1 MVFLRVVM
9 GLVVAVVISWSSAL
23 EAGYERINRP
33 NPKDPM
39 DVHIY
44 QLDNGLTVYLTQ
56 NHEEPR
62 FYVEIVTR
70 GGSRDDPAESTGL
83 AHYLE
88 HLLFKGTQRLGTLD
102 WEKERPHIRLI
113 ETLYEEHWKE
123 KDPEKRKTI
132 YAKINKESQK
142 AAAYAIP
149 NEIDRLYQSI
159 GGSRINASTGKDRT
173 NYMVDLPANRLEQW
187 AMIESERF
195 TNPVYRL
202 FQPEL
207 EIVYE
212 EKNRS
217 LENKD
222 RILLFAVL
230 KQLFKIHPIGQ
241 QTGIGTVEHLKNPSL
256 ANIHDYFKKF
266 YVPNNMA
273 IAISGSIDIEKA
285 IETIDM
291 YFSSWERGETPDRGK
306 WVEKP
311 LSKIDTVEVI
321 YPGEEQVTVAF
332 RAPGKQHPDHDAWV
346 LADYVMSNGRAGLID
361 LVNQRQEVREAHAYS
376 SPYLDYSYEQF
387 TAVPKKGQTL
397 EEAQQILL
405 GQIAKLRK
413 GEFDDDLIPTVIA
426 QFKKDDKAGLE
437 SNVSRVNKM
446 VNAFSSYYDWDAV
459 VSRLDR
465 MGKITKTDVVRVS
478 KEYFGGN
485 YVVGFRRDAP
495 QEVPKIKKPAID
507 KIDIDPTRQSVY
519 AKSVL
524 EKKPALLPPVFV
536 DPEKDY
542 QVVEVQPGVKLYYS
556 KNPFNDL
563 FSLSVNFDVGF
574 NQNNLVQF
582 ASLLLDRSGTVKFS
596 PEDLKKEW
604 YRLGTD
610 FSFLTGNNESSFSV
624 AGLEENFDASM
635 ALMQEVTQRPVADQE
650 TLDKLIQITL
660 GRRETS
666 KKDPRFLR
674 LALVL
679 YARYGDTSRLLR
691 RIPSEQ
697 VKALKVDDLLG
708 IVKGLPTYEHNI
720 TYVGNRSVDEVLAAL
735 KMYHPLGKSLRE
747 PPPYRYD
754 RARALESTELLHLQ
768 QQKAASDVQVEQGDG
783 LFDESIIPVVE
794 MYNEYFAGGMSGV
807 IFQEIREA
815 RALAYSVG
823 ARYVS
828 GGRTNAENLMFANM
842 GTQADKTP
850 EAIEALVGL
859 LDTLPESED
868 RYKAAHAAKLNDYLT
883 GKIGFREIL
892 GVVRRWELQ
901 SLEVDPRVAR
911 FQKVKQI
918 GLADVVAF
926 QKEHLAGRPKL
937 ISVVGDSTKMDM
949 VKLRSLGVFRS
960 VTADDVA
967 TF

>member
-321 YPGEEQVTVAF
+321 YPGE
-332 RAPGKQHPDHDAWV
+332 
-346 LADYVMSNGRAGLID
+346 
-361 LVNQRQEVREAHAYS
+361 
-376 SPYLDYSYEQF
+376 
-387 TAVPKKGQTL
+387 
-397 EEAQQILL
+397 
-405 GQIAKLRK
+405 
-413 GEFDDDLIPTVIA
+413 
-426 QFKKDDKAGLE
+426 
-437 SNVSRVNKM
+437 
-446 VNAFSSYYDWDAV
+446 
-459 VSRLDR
+459 
-465 MGKITKTDVVRVS
+465 
-478 KEYFGGN
+478 
-485 YVVGFRRDAP
+485 
-495 QEVPKIKKPAID
+495 
-507 KIDIDPTRQSVY
+507 
-519 AKSVL
+519 
-524 EKKPALLPPVFV
+524 
-536 DPEKDY
+536 
-542 QVVEVQPGVKLYYS
+542 
-556 KNPFNDL
+556 
-563 FSLSVNFDVGF
+563 
-574 NQNNLVQF
+574 
-582 ASLLLDRSGTVKFS
+582 
-596 PEDLKKEW
+596 
-604 YRLGTD
+604 
-610 FSFLTGNNESSFSV
+610 
-624 AGLEENFDASM
+624 
-635 ALMQEVTQRPVADQE
+635 
-650 TLDKLIQITL
+650 
-660 GRRETS
+660 
-666 KKDPRFLR
+666 
-674 LALVL
+674 
-679 YARYGDTSRLLR
+679 
-691 RIPSEQ
+691 
-697 VKALKVDDLLG
+697 
-708 IVKGLPTYEHNI
+708 
-720 TYVGNRSVDEVLAAL
+720 
-735 KMYHPLGKSLRE
+735 
-747 PPPYRYD
+747 
-754 RARALESTELLHLQ
+754 
-768 QQKAASDVQVEQGDG
+768 
-783 LFDESIIPVVE
+783 
-794 MYNEYFAGGMSGV
+794 
-807 IFQEIREA
+807 
-815 RALAYSVG
+815 
-823 ARYVS
+823 
-828 GGRTNAENLMFANM
+828 
-842 GTQADKTP
+842 
-850 EAIEALVGL
+850 
-859 LDTLPESED
+859 
-868 RYKAAHAAKLNDYLT
+868 
-883 GKIGFREIL
+883 
-892 GVVRRWELQ
+892 
-901 SLEVDPRVAR
+901 
-911 FQKVKQI
+911 
-918 GLADVVAF
+918 
-926 QKEHLAGRPKL
+926 
-937 ISVVGDSTKMDM
+937 
-949 VKLRSLGVFRS
+949 
-960 VTADDVA
+960 
-967 TF
+967 